1 MNALRRSM
9 FPPPLL
15 KKLRS
20 RRRYSARRT
29 KPLASACILTAAL
42 RRWALS
48 HCTEKGEVENQKKS
62 AEGKEQRVR
71 EVENQKK
78 SAEGQEQRVREEPG
92 TSTRVAWWA
101 SFFARLS
108 TCDNSPVWCVSSRTW
123 LFGRRGMPARRRR
136 RCHPPPVPALGWRVG
151 RLGTPRKT

>member
-62 AEGKEQRVR
+62 AEG
-71 EVENQKK
+71 
-78 SAEGQEQRVREEPG
+78 QEQRVREEPG

-108 TCDNSPVWCVSSRTW
+108 TCDNSPVWCASSRTW
-123 LFGRRGMPARRRR
+123 LFGRRGMPARRRQR
-136 RCHPPPVPALGWRVG
+136 HCHPPPVPARLGSWRVG